1 MDLRPFELNWQNMND
16 IDLRK
21 HYKVRDSVDV
31 YLIGDDLLCVY
42 FISSRQRISFKVSKP
57 IVDLF
62 EKLDGK
68 KCVADILAELSSKYG
83 VKVEDIL
90 PILEKMHKTK
100 ILSECDLCDDS
111 TVDKERYDRQINY
124 FSDFFADICDAVRV
138 QAKLQ
143 NSRIA
148 IFGCGAVGGDI
159 AMLLSMSG
167 VGNFYLVD
175 DDVVTPADAARHM
188 YYNPSCVGQLK
199 ISVLAETLL
208 KINKNAKVNQISL
221 RLNPDTKLDDILG
234 NVDFVVN
241 TMDEPYIGYTAAK
254 LSRDCFRFDL
264 PHYIAGGFDAH
275 LASTG
280 ELVVPYITPCV
291 ECYATHF
298 KRSLAGW
305 KPRKHPVVKRYR
317 EIGGLSSMSLFSA
330 SYAAIDIIKY
340 LAGLQ
345 NVLEIAK
352 SRGEFLITDMS
363 LQYLDIVRDPQ
374 CHVCGGR

>member
-1 MDLRPFELNWQNMND
+1 MND
-16 IDLRK
+16 FDLKKR
-21 HYKVRDSVDV
+21 YKIRDSVDV

-42 FISSRQRISFKVSKP
+42 FISSRQRISFMVSKP

-68 KCVADILAELSSKYG
+68 KCVDDILAELASKYG
-83 VKVEDIL
+83 VATKDFL
-90 PILEKMHKTK
+90 PILGKMHKTK
-100 ILSECDLCDDS
+100 ILSECGSCDNCA
-111 TVDKERYDRQINY
+111 VDNERYDRQINY
-124 FSDFFADICDAVRV
+124 FSDFFADICDAVRA
-138 QAKLQ
+138 QEKLQ

-159 AMLLSMSG
+159 ALLLAMSG
-167 VGNFYLVD
+167 VGSFYLVD
-175 DDVVTPADAARHM
+175 DDVVSTADAARHM
-188 YYNPSCVGQLK
+188 YYNPSYVGQLK
-199 ISVLAETLL
+199 IKALSETLL
-208 KINKNAKVNQISL
+208 KINKNAKVHQISL

-254 LSRDCFRFDL
+254 LSRDCFRLGL

-280 ELVVPYITPCV
+280 EFVVPYITPCV

-330 SYAAIDIIKY
+330 SYAVIDIVKY

-345 NVLEIAK
+345 SVWEIAK

-363 LQYLDIVRDPQ
+363 LQYLDVARDPQ
-374 CHVCGGR
+374 CPVCGGR